1 MSLCFRL
8 LRVGCFYKRVIAYA
22 KKTTTMELSERIR
35 KIRKAYNLTQ
45 ADIACRLDIAPS
57 SYGQIERNA
66 IKASCQTLLKV
77 ANAIGVSLT
86 FLVDIESRKF
96 VEDKNTG

>member
-1 MSLCFRL
+1 
-8 LRVGCFYKRVIAYA
+8 
-22 KKTTTMELSERIR
+22 MELSERIR

-66 IKASCQTLLKV
+66 IKASCHTLLKV

>member
-1 MSLCFRL
+1 MKQ
-8 LRVGCFYKRVIAYA
+8 GDVI
-22 KKTTTMELSERIR
+22 
-35 KIRKAYNLTQ
+35 
-45 ADIACRLDIAPS
+45 
-57 SYGQIERNA
+57 
-66 IKASCQTLLKV
+66 LKV